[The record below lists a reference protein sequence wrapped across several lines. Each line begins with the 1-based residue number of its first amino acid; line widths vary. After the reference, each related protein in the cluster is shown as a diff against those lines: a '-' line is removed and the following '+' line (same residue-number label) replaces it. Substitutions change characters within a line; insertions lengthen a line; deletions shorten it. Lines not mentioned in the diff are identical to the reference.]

1 MGRRMVELTVN
12 GRSVNVDVDPG
23 TLLIYVLRNDLALNG
38 PKLGCGS
45 GQCGACT
52 VHVDGQAMRACQAPV
67 SALKP
72 DAKIVTLEGLGTP
85 ERPHPL
91 QSAFIAEQALQCGY
105 CTNGMIM
112 EAAALLAD
120 RPNPTEAQ
128 IRQNMN
134 ANLCRCGCQQR
145 VVRAVQRAARGG
157 V

>member
-1 MGRRMVELTVN
+1 MASLNVN
-12 GRSVNVDVDPG
+12 GRSVSVDADPG
-23 TLLIYVLRNDLALNG
+23 TPLVYVLRNDLALNG

-45 GQCGACT
+45 GLCGACT
-52 VHVDGQAMRACQAPV
+52 VHVDGRAVRSCQTPL
-67 SALKP
+67 SALAP
-72 DAKIVTLEGLGTP
+72 NARIITLEGLGTP

-91 QSAFIAEQALQCGY
+91 QAAFIAEQAVQCGY

-112 EAAALLAD
+112 EGAALLAAT
-120 RPNPTEAQ
+120 PSPSEAQ
-128 IRQNMN
+128 IRQQMN